1 MYFYIEVSRQKETW
15 STNLNI
21 ISLLVVVF
29 RSLIFFPQLPSYF
42 LKFLQ
47 GMSYIVKNLNEG
59 PQVSLLFSQTSNW
72 ALMVLD
78 RRADGEGLFTSRCP
92 CLRVHLELFSEIL
105 TSCTLLIYIITF
117 FSHFIDNC
125 YLIDTA
131 FIQASTIASNKTHC

>member
-1 MYFYIEVSRQKETW
+1 M
-15 STNLNI
+15 

-59 PQVSLLFSQTSNW
+59 PQVSLLFSQTSHW